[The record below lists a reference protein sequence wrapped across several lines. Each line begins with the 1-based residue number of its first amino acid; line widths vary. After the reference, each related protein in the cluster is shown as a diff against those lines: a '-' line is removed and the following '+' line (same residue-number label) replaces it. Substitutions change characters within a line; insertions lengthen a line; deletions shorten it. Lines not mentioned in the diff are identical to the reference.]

1 MRKDLKVVLI
11 GLPGSGKSTFGR
23 QLASVLNFPYYDLDN
38 LIEANYKMKIPE
50 IFSEFGEGQFRDWET
65 ESLKKILQF
74 QESFVL
80 ASGGGC
86 PCFNENIDLINE
98 HAVSVYLDVPLEEIS
113 KRLGVSKIQTRP
125 MFQDLDRFEIR
136 MKLKTLLADREYFY
150 NQAKIKLSGEDFSA
164 ELLISELISLLKTK
178 T

>member
-1 MRKDLKVVLI
+1 
-11 GLPGSGKSTFGR
+11 
-23 QLASVLNFPYYDLDN
+23 
-38 LIEANYKMKIPE
+38 MKIPD
-50 IFSEFGEGQFRDWET
+50 IFNELGEGKFREWES
-65 ESLKKILQF
+65 ESLKKVLES

-86 PCFNENIDLINE
+86 PCFNDNMELINE

-113 KRLGVSKIQTRP
+113 KRLGISKTQNRP
-125 MFQDLDRFEIR
+125 MFQGLDLGEITL
-136 MKLKTLLADREYFY
+136 KLKSLLVDREYFY